1 MKKNLHTVS
10 IIGLGYVGLPLA
22 IELGK
27 VYNVTGFDINKDRI
41 KELKLHKDSTREVDY
56 KTLES
61 INIDFTYNI
70 SDIKNQDFYIV
81 TVPTPVDGT
90 DSPDLNP
97 LKSASEIVGKS
108 IKDKSI
114 VIYESTV
121 YPGCTEEVCVP
132 LIEKN
137 SGMKFNVDFFVG
149 YSPERINPA
158 DKQNTIRTIKK
169 IVSASNEDTL
179 EKINHL
185 YSKIIDA
192 GTHKV
197 SSIKVAEAAKVIEN
211 TQRDLNISLM
221 NELSIILNRIDV
233 DTLEVLEA
241 AETKWNFLPFRP
253 GLVGGHCIG
262 VDPYYLTHKARMM
275 NYDPEV
281 ILSGRK
287 INDSM
292 TSYIFDKLLTEIN
305 NEGKNTSMRIG
316 YFGLTFKENCPD
328 IRNSKSLELF
338 RMISATNNEIL
349 VNDPYISEK
358 DAKTYKINITKFE
371 DMQKLDVAVFAVGHS
386 CYRELPFEA
395 LNNIFG
401 KTKILFDIKSIFDKK
416 SCHKAGMKVFR
427 L

>member
-1 MKKNLHTVS
+1 MKEKLSTVS
-10 IIGLGYVGLPLA
+10 VIGLGYVGLPLA
-22 IELGK
+22 VELGK
-27 VYNVTGFDINKDRI
+27 VYNVTGYDINKKRI
-41 KELKLHKDSTREVDY
+41 KELKLHKDSTREVDE

-61 INIDFTYNI
+61 IDIDFTYNI
-70 SDIKNQDFYIV
+70 TDIKNQDFYIV
-81 TVPTPVDGT
+81 TVPTPVDET

-97 LKSASEIVGKS
+97 LKNASEIVGKS

-114 VIYESTV
+114 IIYESTV

-132 LIEKN
+132 LIEKS
-137 SGMKFNVDFFVG
+137 SGKQFNVDFFVG

-169 IVSASNEDTL
+169 IVSGSNEDTL
-179 EKINHL
+179 EKINEL
-185 YSKIIDA
+185 YLNIIDA

-221 NELSIILNRIDV
+221 NEISIILDRIDI

-275 NYDPEV
+275 GYDPEV

-287 INDSM
+287 INDTM
-292 TSYIFDKLLTEIN
+292 TSYIFDKLFTEIN
-305 NEGKNTSMRIG
+305 NEGKKSSMRIG

-338 RMISATNNEIL
+338 QMISATNNEIL

-358 DAKTYKINITKFE
+358 DANTYKINITKFE
-371 DMQKLDVAVFAVGHS
+371 DMQNLDVAVFAVGHS

>member
-1 MKKNLHTVS
+1 MKEKLSTVS
-10 IIGLGYVGLPLA
+10 VIGLGYVGLPLA
-22 IELGK
+22 VELGK
-27 VYNVTGFDINKDRI
+27 VYNVTGYDINKKRI
-41 KELKLHKDSTREVDY
+41 KELKLHKDSTREVDE

-61 INIDFTYNI
+61 IDIDFTYNI
-70 SDIKNQDFYIV
+70 TDIKNQDFYIV
-81 TVPTPVDGT
+81 TVPTPVDET

-114 VIYESTV
+114 IIYESTV

-137 SGMKFNVDFFVG
+137 SGKQFNVDFFVG

-169 IVSASNEDTL
+169 IVSGSNEDTL
-179 EKINHL
+179 EKIDEL
-185 YSKIIDA
+185 YLNIIDA

-221 NELSIILNRIDV
+221 NEISIILDRIDI

-275 NYDPEV
+275 GYDPEV

-287 INDSM
+287 INDTM
-292 TSYIFDKLLTEIN
+292 TSYIFDKLFTEIN
-305 NEGKNTSMRIG
+305 NEGKKSSMRIG

-338 RMISATNNEIL
+338 QMISATNNEIL

-358 DAKTYKINITKFE
+358 DANTYKINITKFE
-371 DMQKLDVAVFAVGHS
+371 DMQNLDVAVFAVGHS